1 MLLSLGEFVMSS
13 IPFRKMATLCAF
25 SVAVSSS
32 SFAVELNDLLSHE
45 LWGLQN
51 TPRSASTTPAN
62 VDPAQIQSTGTC
74 AERPDISGGTYTCNS
89 YTPAGVTDMDIN
101 AEEGWDNFVPSTEL
115 AQQEVVIALIDTGI
129 DYNHP
134 DLTNKV
140 WLNPGEATGIDND
153 QNGIDD
159 GCEDNID
166 GDNNGYLNDCHGA
179 NMLVDRVNVDGTL
192 NSEAGDPIDNSA
204 GHGTNMAGVMA
215 AEGNNASASYH
226 GGIVG
231 VAGLEPQIRI
241 ATCKSAQVES
251 DVLPL
256 VPGVAVPA
264 ARETAIRDCLWYFYN
279 LKQSGVN
286 IAVINA
292 SGGMSKFINLY
303 GLLFPN
309 VGETY
314 LLDTPE
320 MYLLADLLEAADI
333 PVVAAAGNN
342 SWSIDQKTHE
352 RAYFPASFENDNI
365 IAVAASNN
373 QGDLWSGS
381 SYGRWSVD
389 VLAPGEDILSTAP
402 TYPIFPQESADFV
415 VTHGTSQATA
425 FVTGMIAILKAN
437 ESTKNLD
444 AFSIKRL
451 LMSSGKKLTAGQD
464 KTASGAL
471 VRLADDN
478 GKGALTCLN
487 QTFSRRQSP
496 QADSMVALPG
506 ETLNIE
512 VQSFN
517 CANASGIDHVTVT
530 VTPTGE
536 TFNIYDDGL
545 GDDEDAGDGIYTGS
559 WIVPYG
565 EFEYT
570 LSTGYDSVK
579 ESNDELVVTAAIIV
593 DNTDET
599 DWTGKWWPSIYR
611 AGFYGTNYRYA
622 SVNDP
627 EKLFL
632 WSPTVNQAN
641 YYRVYARWPDSSN
654 FATNA
659 TYRITHHDPAN
670 GSILVTEVQMDQT
683 TNGGIWMDM
692 GAYWFNAGMQS
703 IELTNLN
710 ADGTVVADAVLL
722 VPDS

>member
-1 MLLSLGEFVMSS
+1 MSS
-13 IPFRKMATLCAF
+13 SDFRKVATLCALSF
-25 SVAVSSS
+25 AVSNS

-51 TPRSASTTPAN
+51 APRTASTTPNN
-62 VDPAQIQSTGTC
+62 VDPNLIANTGTC
-74 AERPDISGGTYTCNS
+74 AERPDIAGGSYTCNS
-89 YTPAGVTDMDIN
+89 YTPAGVEDMDIN
-101 AEEGWDNFVPSTEL
+101 AEEGWEAFVPSIEL
-115 AQQEVVIALIDTGI
+115 SQQQVVIALIDTGI

-134 DLTNKV
+134 DLQNKV
-140 WLNPGEATGIDND
+140 WLNPGEATGIDSD

-179 NMLVDRVNVDGTL
+179 NVLVPRVNTDGTL
-192 NSEAGDPIDNSA
+192 NSEAGDPIDNAA
-204 GHGTNMAGVMA
+204 GHGTNMAGIIA
-215 AEGNNASASYH
+215 AEGNNASAAYH

-231 VAGLEPQIRI
+231 VAGLQSQIRI
-241 ATCKSAQVES
+241 ATCKSAQIEA

-264 ARETAIRDCLWYFYN
+264 AKEAAIRDCLWYFYN

-309 VGETY
+309 VGESY

-352 RAYFPASFENDNI
+352 RAYFPASFENNNI

-389 VLAPGEDILSTAP
+389 LLAPGEDILSTAP
-402 TYPIFPQESADFV
+402 TYPIFPEENADFI
-415 VTHGTSQATA
+415 VTHGSSQATA
-425 FVTGMIAILKAN
+425 FVTGIIAMLKAN
-437 ESTKNLD
+437 ESTKSLD

-451 LMSSGKKLTAGQD
+451 LMSSGKELSEGQD
-464 KTASGAL
+464 TTVSGVL
-471 VRLADDN
+471 VRLADSD
-478 GKGALTCLN
+478 GKGALTCNN
-487 QTFSRRQSP
+487 QLFTRRQSP
-496 QADSMVALPG
+496 KADNMVALPG

-517 CANASGIDHVTVT
+517 CADPSAIDHVTVT
-530 VTPTGE
+530 VAETGE
-536 TFNIYDDGL
+536 VFNLYDDGL
-545 GDDEDAGDGIYTGS
+545 GEDNAAADGIYSGS

-565 EFEYT
+565 QFEYT
-570 LSTGYDSVK
+570 LSTGYDTVK
-579 ESNDELVVTAAIIV
+579 KANDELKVTAAIIV

-611 AGFYGTNYRYA
+611 SGFYGTNYRYA

-632 WSPTVNQAN
+632 WSPYVNDAN
-641 YYRVYARWPDSSN
+641 YYRVYIRWPDGPN

-659 TYRITHHDPAN
+659 TYRIHHHNPLD
-670 GSILVTEVQMDQT
+670 GSNQMTEVQVDQT
-683 TNGGIWMDM
+683 TNGGIWMDV
-692 GAYWFNAGMQS
+692 GAYWFNAGTQS
-703 IELTNLN
+703 MELTNVN
-710 ADGTVVADAVLL
+710 ADGTVVADAILL
-722 VPDS
+722 VPEP

>member
-1 MLLSLGEFVMSS
+1 MSS
-13 IPFRKMATLCAF
+13 IPLRKMATLCAF

-51 TPRSASTTPAN
+51 TPRTASTTPDN
-62 VDPAQIQSTGTC
+62 VDPSQIETTGTC

-89 YTPAGVTDMDIN
+89 YTSAGVQDMDIN
-101 AEEGWDNFVPSTEL
+101 AEEGWNSFVPSTEL
-115 AQQEVVIALIDTGI
+115 AQQQVVIALIDTGI
-129 DYNHP
+129 DYQHP
-134 DLTNKV
+134 DLRNKV
-140 WLNPGEATGIDND
+140 WLNPGEATGVDSN

-166 GDNNGYLNDCHGA
+166 GDNNGYLNDCHGI
-179 NMLVDRVNVDGTL
+179 NTLVPRVNADGSL
-192 NSEAGDPIDNSA
+192 NNEAGDPIDNAA
-204 GHGTNMAGVMA
+204 GHGTNMSGVMA
-215 AEGNNASASYH
+215 AEGNNASADYH

-231 VAGLEPQIRI
+231 VAGMESQIRI
-241 ATCKSAQVES
+241 ATCKSAQIES

-264 ARETAIRDCLWYFYN
+264 ARETAIRSCLWYFYN
-279 LKQSGVN
+279 LKQSGIN

-292 SGGMSKFINLY
+292 SGGMSKFLNIY
-303 GLLFPN
+303 GAFFPN
-309 VGETY
+309 VGEPY

-342 SWSIDQKTHE
+342 SWDIDQKTHE
-352 RAYFPASFENDNI
+352 RAYFPASFENNNI

-373 QGDLWSGS
+373 QGSLWSGS
-381 SYGRWSVD
+381 SYGRWTVD
-389 VLAPGEDILSTAP
+389 VIAPGEDILSTAP
-402 TYPIFPQESADFV
+402 TYPIFPQENADFV

-425 FVTGMIAILKAN
+425 FVTGIIGVLKAN
-437 ESTKNLD
+437 ESTKHLD

-451 LMSSGKKLTAGQD
+451 LMSSGKKLTAGSN
-464 KTASGAL
+464 KTVSGAL

-478 GKGALTCLN
+478 GKGALTCSN
-487 QTFSRRQSP
+487 QMFTRRQAP
-496 QADSMVALPG
+496 KTDNIVALPG
-506 ETLNIE
+506 ETLQIE

-517 CANASGIDHVTVT
+517 CASPSGVTHIAAT
-530 VTPTGE
+530 VVPTGE
-536 TFNIYDDGL
+536 VFNLYDDGM
-545 GDDEDAGDGIYTGS
+545 GDDEQAGDGIYSGS

-570 LSTGYDSVK
+570 LSTGFDSVK
-579 ESNDELVVTAAIIV
+579 EANDELRVTAAIIV

-599 DWTGKWWPSIYR
+599 DWTGKWWPSVYR
-611 AGFYGTNYRYA
+611 ADYYGSNYRYA
-622 SVNDP
+622 TENDP

-632 WSPTVNQAN
+632 WSPAVNEAN
-641 YYRVYARWPDSSN
+641 QYRVYARWPDGPN

-659 TYRITHHDPAN
+659 TYRINHHDPVD
-670 GSILVTEVQMDQT
+670 GSLLMTEVQVDQT
-683 TNGGIWMDM
+683 TNGGVWMDM
-692 GAYWFNAGMQS
+692 GTYWFNAGTQS

-722 VPDS
+722 VPEL